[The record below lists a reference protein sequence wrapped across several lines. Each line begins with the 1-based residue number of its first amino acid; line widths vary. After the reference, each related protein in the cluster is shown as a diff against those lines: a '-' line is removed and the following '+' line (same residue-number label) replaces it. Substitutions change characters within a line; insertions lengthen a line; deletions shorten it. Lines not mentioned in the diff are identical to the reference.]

1 MNSKDAE
8 LLRYI
13 VSGEI
18 TSQLDA
24 SLTVEEREQISEF
37 GNLGYLRLFL
47 SGEFEVQSS
56 AYSALE
62 EYDQALLEAKNQAR
76 ERAQQVAAD
85 EAEKQRVARERKM
98 DIRRDYVLFVLGLLL
113 GWLLG
118 VITPQN
124 AFNWLASLFH

>member
-24 SLTVEEREQISEF
+24 SLNIEEREQISEF

-98 DIRRDYVLFVLGLLL
+98 DIRRDYVLFVLGILL

-124 AFNWLASLFH
+124 AFNWLTSLFH

>member
-8 LLRYI
+8 LLRRI

-24 SLTVEEREQISEF
+24 SLNIEEREQIDEF

-47 SGEFEVQSS
+47 GGEFEVQSS

-62 EYDQALLEAKNQAR
+62 EYDQALLEAQNQAR
-76 ERAQQVAAD
+76 ERAQQIAAD
-85 EAEKQRVARERKM
+85 DAEKQRIARERKM
-98 DIRRDYVLFVLGLLL
+98 DIRRDYVLFVLGILL

-124 AFNWLASLFH
+124 AFNWLTSLFH